1 MSSKTRNEECV
12 KVAMRCRPI
21 SKQEQLDNRQEI
33 VKIDPERGEIIVNN
47 PKGEGSESKNVFTF
61 DVVIN
66 QKSTQEHVYKM
77 TALPIVESVL
87 EGYNGTIFAY
97 GQTGTGKTHTME
109 GNNESPDNR
118 GIIPR
123 TFEHIYRV
131 IEGTPSKQFLVR
143 ASFLEL
149 YNEEIRDLLSK
160 NAKNK
165 LQLHEN
171 PDSGVY
177 VKDLSSF
184 IIQNPNE
191 MKEKLAHGRENRKV
205 GATKMNEGSSR
216 SHSLFMIT
224 VEMSEIRDG
233 QQHIKVGKLNLVDL
247 AGSERQ
253 SKTQATG
260 ERFKEAININQ
271 SLATLGNVISALVD
285 SKPYIPYR
293 DSKLTRLLQ
302 DSLGGNTKTV
312 MIANIGPADYNY
324 DETISTLR
332 YANRAKS
339 IKNRPKI
346 NEDPKDAMIREFQEE
361 INRLKVELQRKMGGN
376 IQIGPDGKIAKVVE
390 VQKVVVVTDEQKLKE
405 LEEQI
410 EREKNLLESTVGKKR
425 EQIER
430 DLADSREQKEKLE
443 RQLKEKEEHVAKQA
457 QEQEKY
463 IQQIREMESKIM
475 VGNKLKETQ
484 REKEKQLIK
493 VQIELEEKKQEERR
507 KQEELEKNNALVI
520 EANKQYKNLQE
531 EIEAKTKKL
540 NNIVE
545 RIKQAREQTNEI
557 HEYRLREKEILLDEN
572 RTITKELKL
581 IDLIIEH
588 FIPQNEVKKLEQK
601 LIFSEEDGDWNIRE
615 DANESHKVSR
625 PASVFGFKR
634 PICESAR
641 MAIKF
646 GDSNPRFR
654 TDNVLQLD
662 LELPEKITEDFD
674 GNVSQKVQETINIAL
689 NEDEEELQMMANE
702 KMPIVYIKNPELIS
716 KENALNQPR
725 VRLKSAKK
733 TSRRPQSGLKKYQ
746 Y

>member
-1 MSSKTRNEECV
+1 MSSKQQRNEECV

-21 SKQEQLDNRQEI
+21 SKQEIQDNRQEI

-47 PKGEGSESKNVFTF
+47 PKGEGSENKNVFTF

-149 YNEEIRDLLSK
+149 YNEEIRDLLAK

-191 MKEKLAHGRENRKV
+191 MNKKLADGRENRKV

-224 VEMSEIRDG
+224 VEMSEIKDG
-233 QQHIKVGKLNLVDL
+233 QQHITVGKLNLVDL

-285 SKPYIPYR
+285 NKPYIPYR

-312 MIANIGPADYNY
+312 MIANIGPVDYNY

-376 IQIGPDGKIAKVVE
+376 IQIGPDKVVE

-410 EREKNLLESTVGKKR
+410 QREKNLLQSTVGKKR

-443 RQLKEKEEHVAKQA
+443 KQLKEKEEQVAKQA

-463 IQQIREMESKIM
+463 LQQIREMESKIIQ
-475 VGNKLKETQ
+475 GNKLKETQ
-484 REKEKQLIK
+484 REKEKELIK
-493 VQIELEEKKQEERR
+493 LQIELEQRKQDERR
-507 KQEELEKNNALVI
+507 NQEELEKKSDLVI
-520 EANKQYKNLQE
+520 ETQKQYKNLQE
-531 EIEAKTKKL
+531 EIDAKTKKL

-557 HEYRLREKEILLDEN
+557 HETRLREKEILLDEN

-601 LIFSEEDGDWNIRE
+601 LIFSDEDGDWNIKE
-615 DANESHKVSR
+615 DTNENHKISR

-654 TDNVLQLD
+654 TDNILQLD